1 MQGKLRPRGHGARV
15 LAEARREL
23 RMYGRGE
30 VMCSVGAPGCGTR
43 PLFYPRDGGVRIRG
57 INA

>member
-1 MQGKLRPRGHGARV
+1 
-15 LAEARREL
+15 
-23 RMYGRGE
+23 MYGRGE

-57 INA
+57 INAWPLVGLHITKNG